1 MRRARQSRP
10 TSFRF
15 PPSPLALRRKCRCSR
30 VVRQAS
36 PWKKTAVFSPDDRCW
51 LGNSRYAKAPR
62 SCLVRTSR
70 GFGAHHL
77 SLWCA
82 PFDAVVRTKIADDA
96 HQNSQDPATKPDN
109 VREKANGP
117 PFSASYLKLLRQF
130 ARCNA
135 FWRHLDPMK
144 GVIYGAISSKGV
156 PCTKYASHFQTE
168 SPCRLFLST

>member
-1 MRRARQSRP
+1 MSGKPHLGKRP
-10 TSFRF
+10 RSFG
-15 PPSPLALRRKCRCSR
+15 
-30 VVRQAS
+30 
-36 PWKKTAVFSPDDRCW
+36 KKNTVFSPDDRCW
-51 LGNSRYAKAPR
+51 LGNSRHAKAPR

-82 PFDAVVRTKIADDA
+82 PFDALVRTKIAGDA
-96 HQNSQDPATKPDN
+96 HQNSQDSATKTGN

-135 FWRHLDPMK
+135 FWRHLDPVKEVIRGHLPSKRVPRMK
-144 GVIYGAISSKGV
+144 YTS
-156 PCTKYASHFQTE
+156 FQTE
-168 SPCRLFLST
+168 SP

>member
-1 MRRARQSRP
+1 MRRARRSRP

-62 SCLVRTSR
+62 SCLVRT
-70 GFGAHHL
+70 
-77 SLWCA
+77 
-82 PFDAVVRTKIADDA
+82 KIADDA
-96 HQNSQDPATKPDN
+96 HQNSQDPATKPGN

-117 PFSASYLKLLRQF
+117 HFSASYLKLLRQF

-135 FWRHLDPMK
+135 FWRHLDPVK

-156 PCTKYASHFQTE
+156 PCTKYASHFQAE
-168 SPCRLFLST
+168 SPCRLFLITERRRVDDRHVFHKLGG